1 MIVLDRMSEDAREAR
16 LLQLEL
22 VGPAAAGA
30 AGGPDPSTIRGVLE
44 RMGYGDLVV
53 SGEDAPALD
62 GPRARVRWMHDG
74 ETLHYYADL
83 PHETASEAVL
93 QRFLA
98 VAMATLGLP
107 READMLQLRLA
118 VVELCSNSLEHGE
131 RLSPDA
137 RLRVHLAWG
146 NGKFA
151 GDVEDGCA
159 WFDPTRETDAEPR
172 DRFRLRARRGFG
184 LMMVQR
190 ILDEIEHEY
199 TGQGNLVR
207 FRKVAGR

>member
-16 LLQLEL
+16 LLELEP
-22 VGPAAAGA
+22 VGPGA
-30 AGGPDPSTIRGVLE
+30 AGGAAGPDEAAIRAVLE
-44 RMGYGDLVV
+44 RMGYGDLDL
-53 SGEDAPALD
+53 GGGDAPDVA
-62 GPRARVRWMHDG
+62 GPRAGMRWMHDG
-74 ETLHYYADL
+74 ESLHYYADF
-83 PHETASEAVL
+83 PHEAASEAVL

-98 VAMATLGLP
+98 VAMATFGLP

-118 VVELCSNSLEHGE
+118 VVELCSNILEHGE
-131 RLSPDA
+131 LLVPVA

-146 NGKFA
+146 HGVLE
-151 GDVEDGCA
+151 GDIQDGCA
-159 WFDPTRETDAEPR
+159 WFDPTREGHAAPR

-184 LMMVQR
+184 LIMVQR

-207 FRKVAGR
+207 FRKVVQR